1 MKKINNILK
10 SKKGFTLIELV
21 VVIAVLGMIA
31 VVAVPKIAGITD
43 KAKTASDAQ
52 TIAILN
58 EAVERYVAE
67 SGDDD
72 LSQITTDS
80 AKDVLEDLKGSIE
93 DENDA
98 SVKYGP
104 FIKAGSYELDNDSV
118 KLPSGKTATFDA
130 KEKVFE
136 AASK

>member
-1 MKKINNILK
+1 MKTINKILK

-52 TIAILN
+52 TIAVLN

-67 SGDDD
+67 SGDDSLKVTD
-72 LSQITTDS
+72 GKTELGKMTEAADAISLLSKEISYDGKT
-80 AKDVLEDLKGSIE
+80 
-93 DENDA
+93 
-98 SVKYGP
+98 YGP
-104 FIKAGSYELDNDSV
+104 YLDKST
-118 KLPSGKTATFDA
+118 KSTLPSGADIAYSGGEFS
-130 KEKVFE
+130 E
-136 AASK
+136 

>member
-1 MKKINNILK
+1 MKTINKILK

-52 TIAILN
+52 TIAVLN

-67 SGDDD
+67 SGDDKLEGTD
-72 LSQITTDS
+72 GEDGATKLGAMTKAADAISLLSKEISYDGKT
-80 AKDVLEDLKGSIE
+80 
-93 DENDA
+93 
-98 SVKYGP
+98 YGP
-104 FIKAGSYELDNDSV
+104 YLDKSTQST
-118 KLPSGKTATFDA
+118 LPSG
-130 KEKVFE
+130 
-136 AASK
+136 AAIKYTDGKFSE

>member
-1 MKKINNILK
+1 MKTINKILK

-43 KAKTASDAQ
+43 KAKTNSDAQ

-72 LSQITTDS
+72 LEGNSGEAD
-80 AKDVLEDLKGSIE
+80 AKDLGDMDNATDAIKVLSEGVTFDGT
-93 DENDA
+93 
-98 SVKYGP
+98 KYGP
-104 FIKAGSYELDNDSV
+104 YLDESTSS
-118 KLPSGKTATFDA
+118 KLPSDKTKDLKWNGKRF
-130 KEKVFE
+130 
-136 AASK
+136 SKD